1 MITVRSF
8 ILSFL
13 LIYSVKFI
21 LRRYSRLNIFHNGS
35 FGRLRYLLDR
45 NIGSFNIPDPVVDST
60 NIVLEPV
67 SETSS
72 SDNSD
77 ETTSSDNSELDII
90 SDDDS

>member
-8 ILSFL
+8 ILSFMI
-13 LIYSVKFI
+13 IYSVKFI

-35 FGRLRYLLDR
+35 FGRLRYLIDR
-45 NIGSFNIPDPVVDST
+45 SIGGINIPDSVVESPD
-60 NIVLEPV
+60 IVLEPV
-67 SETSS
+67 SETSP